1 MSGIYIAAIVTT
13 ALAVAVFGSLIHKL
27 RLPANQWLLLGAAVL
42 ALPLQPLVF
51 YWLRVPL
58 DHWLVARLG
67 SASTSYQ
74 WLISLRRCPECHAD
88 YDAPVLALN
97 LGHTRYERCPHC
109 RHWHWTKNRHD

>member
-1 MSGIYIAAIVTT
+1 MSGIYI
-13 ALAVAVFGSLIHKL
+13 
-27 RLPANQWLLLGAAVL
+27 AAVL

-51 YWLRVPL
+51 YRLRGPL

-97 LGHTRYERCPHC
+97 FGHTRYERFPHC